1 MFFWNRII
9 CDEFHQ
15 FESRE
20 LAIIKSLKKDKIW
33 GLSGTPAIGDF
44 YDVAKNAELLGIS
57 LRIGSDARGIMKQKN
72 IRDLRKEMT
81 AFERV
86 DSMRQILLES
96 THARIYEQHPHFLD
110 VFVIRNVADF
120 KIDFETHLVPVSLNL
135 DHRAV
140 YTETL

>member
-1 MFFWNRII
+1 MAPRHSSAMKGHPSSSI
-9 CDEFHQ
+9 
-15 FESRE
+15 
-20 LAIIKSLKKDKIW
+20 LTKDTNHATATAGKA
-33 GLSGTPAIGDF
+33 S
-44 YDVAKNAELLGIS
+44 K
-57 LRIGSDARGIMKQKN
+57 DAN
-72 IRDLRKEMT
+72 DT
-81 AFERV
+81 FERV